1 MSLKYGSKRQVVKG
15 GILGFFLGLAVI
27 VSGVSGSAVAVIF
40 GLYEKLL
47 YAFGNFFRR
56 FKVCALFLLPVAIG
70 LAAGFAL
77 EFFGVRELLNLLP
90 FATVALFAGLMTGAY
105 PAVTDKLKGARPTKM
120 QAVLFAAGL
129 IIPVL
134 VSAVTAFT
142 AAGERALDNRRAHQ
156 QTA

>member
-1 MSLKYGSKRQVVKG
+1 MERPRGASELKFVLLKPVT
-15 GILGFFLGLAVI
+15 VI
-27 VSGVSGSAVAVIF
+27 VPGVSGSAVAVIF

-56 FKVCALFLLPVAIG
+56 FKVCALFLLQV
-70 LAAGFAL
+70 
-77 EFFGVRELLNLLP
+77 
-90 FATVALFAGLMTGAY
+90 AY
-105 PAVTDKLKGARPTKM
+105 PAVTDKLKGARSTKM